1 MATAAEEA
9 LARLWIQYRPE
20 TSTSPRT
27 GFVGGVELASVE
39 AAMVWAERAAI
50 IEFEGQIARPE
61 AEKQASSDLARTPSK
76 AETEQ
81 LETMLRFPLSQREPS

>member
-1 MATAAEEA
+1 MATAADEA

-50 IEFEGQIARPE
+50 IQFEGQIAREE
-61 AEKQASSDLARTPSK
+61 AEKQASSDLGRTPSE
-76 AETEQ
+76 AEIEQ
-81 LETMLRFPLSQREPS
+81 LKALFRFPLSQREPR